1 MDNFIAEQATL
12 SFINTKY
19 NLFPVGKFSY
29 HHLDE
34 LLILAENII
43 EHLNIKKK
51 WLGLNGLYCIYT
63 KSGWI
68 VSSVRAPH
76 DVPEGFYASWYYHF
90 ELFVEI
96 ARKELYNGRSDTLTY
111 RRPILVSSSFG
122 LLHGFGF
129 AAVLSDIG
137 LPQTELVT
145 GLLFFNIGVELG
157 QVAFALAC
165 FVVAGIFMKV
175 SQQLPQRIQLGS
187 MVAAIYAIGI
197 LSSYWVIDRG
207 LSAL

>member
-90 ELFVEI
+90 ELFMS
-96 ARKELYNGRSDTLTY
+96 ARFDLGHSLPVSQLGHLFRKADPQAQTVLKELEVAIEHLDGMSTTDVFCQ
-111 RRPILVSSSFG
+111 ILHDDNKNSKPVEY
-122 LLHGFGF
+122 
-129 AAVLSDIG
+129 LSR
-137 LPQTELVT
+137 
-145 GLLFFNIGVELG
+145 F
-157 QVAFALAC
+157 LAT
-165 FVVAGIFMKV
+165 AWNP
-175 SQQLPQRIQLGS
+175 S
-187 MVAAIYAIGI
+187 
-197 LSSYWVIDRG
+197 
-207 LSAL
+207 